1 MKVGRGGHVG
11 MEEEAGRLG
20 GRKGV
25 RLGRHSGSGHGK
37 KERRPRGG
45 NCEDY
50 AEELHQ
56 ERNLRAGNVLKV
68 CLSMSSPHGGVYGI
82 DEPRHADLDRRLSG
96 AMIVGE
102 ASVSVLVVVAAADV

>member
-37 KERRPRGG
+37 KER
-45 NCEDY
+45 
-50 AEELHQ
+50 
-56 ERNLRAGNVLKV
+56 KKTT
-68 CLSMSSPHGGVYGI
+68 
-82 DEPRHADLDRRLSG
+82 RRQL
-96 AMIVGE
+96 
-102 ASVSVLVVVAAADV
+102 